1 MHRSSL
7 ICVDANLV
15 VRLLASPSD
24 DAVRRLWSQWR
35 TARLQ
40 LVAPGLLRYEVTN
53 AFHRLSLAAP
63 RNRAEVRRGLADALA
78 LPIELINDAWLHES
92 ALEFAERFHLKAA
105 YDAHYL
111 ALADRLACPF
121 WTADRRLY
129 NSVSR
134 SLPWV
139 QLADS

>member
-24 DAVRRLWSQWR
+24 DAVRLLWSQWR
-35 TARLQ
+35 TARIQ
-40 LVAPGLLRYEVTN
+40 LVAPELLRYEVTN

-63 RNRAEVRRGLADALA
+63 RNRAEVRNGLSDALA
-78 LPIELINDAWLHES
+78 LPIEMFNEEWLHES
-92 ALEFAERFHLKAA
+92 ALDFAERFRLKAA
-105 YDAHYL
+105 YDSRYL

-129 NSVSR
+129 NAVGR
-134 SLPWV
+134 ALPWV
-139 QLADS
+139 QFADT